1 MDKEQE
7 RFSPKTHV
15 FESCPHC
22 GRRLSPWEQVL
33 LSVDR
38 ALMCKGCWY
47 RIILN
52 VFDADQTKKGNDQ
65 HESKEEKR

>member
-1 MDKEQE
+1 MENNKEKI
-7 RFSPKTHV
+7 FDH
-15 FESCPHC
+15 CPHC

-47 RIILN
+47 RIILDA
-52 VFDADQTKKGNDQ
+52 FDQPDSPHDNEENQSSEPEDQP
-65 HESKEEKR
+65 S

>member
-1 MDKEQE
+1 MQQND
-7 RFSPKTHV
+7 RVVDT
-15 FESCPHC
+15 CPHC

-47 RIILN
+47 RILLDA
-52 VFDADQTKKGNDQ
+52 FDNRLSDPENRDETGV
-65 HESKEEKR
+65 

>member
-1 MDKEQE
+1 VQE
-7 RFSPKTHV
+7 REKVPDI
-15 FESCPHC
+15 CPHC

-47 RIILN
+47 RIIL
-52 VFDADQTKKGNDQ
+52 DAFADKLSETGTQD
-65 HESKEEKR
+65 E

>member
-1 MDKEQE
+1 MDSHDKIPEY
-7 RFSPKTHV
+7 
-15 FESCPHC
+15 CPHC

-47 RIILN
+47 RILLDISDN
-52 VFDADQTKKGNDQ
+52 PQTEPPIKHTKNKDDKK
-65 HESKEEKR
+65 

>member
-1 MDKEQE
+1 MHSGEKVPD
-7 RFSPKTHV
+7 T
-15 FESCPHC
+15 CPHC

-47 RIILN
+47 RIILDA
-52 VFDADQTKKGNDQ
+52 FDNPISNEDEDNQDL
-65 HESKEEKR
+65 EEKK

>member
-1 MDKEQE
+1 VQE
-7 RFSPKTHV
+7 REKVPET
-15 FESCPHC
+15 CPHC

-47 RIILN
+47 RIIL
-52 VFDADQTKKGNDQ
+52 DAFEDRLSPHGDENETPA
-65 HESKEEKR
+65 

>member
-1 MDKEQE
+1 MENREEQIYK
-7 RFSPKTHV
+7 R
-15 FESCPHC
+15 CPHC

-47 RIILN
+47 RIILDA
-52 VFDADQTKKGNDQ
+52 FDNPTPEDNNDSQ
-65 HESKEEKR
+65 KSEEES